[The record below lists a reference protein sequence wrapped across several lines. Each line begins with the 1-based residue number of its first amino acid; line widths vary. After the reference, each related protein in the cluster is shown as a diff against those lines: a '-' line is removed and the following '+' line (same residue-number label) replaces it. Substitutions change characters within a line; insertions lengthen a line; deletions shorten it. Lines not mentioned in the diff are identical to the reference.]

1 MFAYPRSTAMAATAL
16 ALSAFALAPAGA
28 QTVSTGTS
36 GTASGQ
42 DVTATT
48 CGQGTTDATSV
59 NVSGCAEAEAADGG
73 TVDTS
78 VNAKTND
85 RRAMQKSTATARDE
99 DERARSR
106 THTIVRKGETVRS
119 RTMSKYKQR
128 GQRPVITKESSTATQ
143 DGTTTKSSG
152 SPPK

>member
-1 MFAYPRSTAMAATAL
+1 MFAYPKRTVLGATAL

-42 DVTATT
+42 DVTAST
-48 CGQGTTDATSV
+48 CGYGTTDSTSV
-59 NVSGCAEAEAADGG
+59 GVGGCADAEARNGG
-73 TVDTS
+73 TVNTS
-78 VNAKTND
+78 TNAQTND
-85 RRAMQKSTATARDE
+85 RRAMQHSRATAVDD

-106 THTIVRKGETVRS
+106 THTIVRQGEVVRS

-128 GQRPVITKESSTATQ
+128 GQRPVITRETSTATPS
-143 DGTTTKSSG
+143 GTTTTST
-152 SPPK
+152 PPKK